1 MTISNIF
8 LGQNQI
14 SLQMFTCSRNVTVLS
29 VPECIEYAFVS
40 CELHLLTVI
49 ADESTSPFQPIKA
62 EDLVTAYQ

>member
-14 SLQMFTCSRNVTVLS
+14 SLQMFTCLRNVTVLS

-49 ADESTSPFQPIKA
+49 ADESFSTN
-62 EDLVTAYQ
+62 